1 MTPLFKKRRTVVFV
15 CTANVTRSAY
25 LAHRF
30 RRELE
35 SLNLPSRDL
44 PKVDSAGV
52 MATPGMNAHPVL
64 VAVLKY
70 RGDSLANHLSQPF
83 DDEVAK
89 HGDLFLT
96 AETSHVKWIEK
107 NYPDLKGKVFPLLA
121 YGREPG
127 WDGEMNIEDPTG
139 GEPEDYK
146 EFLDFADA
154 QAQRLRRVFSR
165 GELFSEIDG

>member
-30 RRELE
+30 SRELE
-35 SLNLPSRDL
+35 SLGLPAKELPS
-44 PKVDSAGV
+44 VISAGV

-64 VAVLKY
+64 LAVLKY
-70 RGDSLANHLSQPF
+70 RGDSLATHQSQPF
-83 DDEVAK
+83 DDEVAH

-96 AETSHVKWIEK
+96 AEQSHVGWILK
-107 NYPDLKGKVFPLLA
+107 QYPDLKGRVFPLLA

-127 WDGEMNIEDPTG
+127 WTGDSDILDPTG
-139 GEPEDYK
+139 GDPEDYQA
-146 EFLDFADA
+146 FLDLADA
-154 QAQRLRRVFSR
+154 QTQRLRRMFSR
-165 GELFSEIDG
+165 GELFSALEG